1 MALVVQGRRPDPPV
15 RDPTGERELRAYLF
29 EDLFATRYDEG
40 ILPATRLARAV
51 PPWARLARA
60 VQRRSDEYD
69 VVVTWSER
77 VTLSLMALQ
86 AIARSGK
93 PHVAMLYWFSRPSIR
108 FPMLAFARSLH
119 AIVTWSSVQRRYA
132 IEHLGV
138 PAEKIYLIRHYVD
151 QLFWT
156 PRERPIDTIASVGA
170 EMRDYPTLLEAL
182 RGTDLR
188 CHIAADHVRVDRMGF
203 ARRIGIEQFARK
215 AGGNVTIGRKTLSDL
230 RDLYARSRFVVVP
243 LQKSDTDNGITVILE
258 AMAMGKPVICSRTQ
272 GQVDAIQ
279 DGVTGLFVPVGDAK
293 ALRGAMLELWNDP
306 ARATAMGKAG
316 RAYIEKHHALEK
328 FCRDAQGAID
338 ASLDGRPATDGLFAP
353 PPPPIGAQASA
364 KG

>member
-1 MALVVQGRRPDPPV
+1 MALVVRGHRSEPIE
-15 RDPTGERELRAYLF
+15 RDPTGEREQRAYLF
-29 EDLFATRYDEG
+29 EDLFAARYDEA
-40 ILPATRLARAV
+40 ILPASSLARAA
-51 PPWARLARA
+51 PGWARLAHA

-77 VTLSLMALQ
+77 VALSLMALQ

-93 PHVAMLYWFSRPSIR
+93 PHVAMLYWFSRPSVR
-108 FPMLAFARSLH
+108 LPMLAFAQSLH

-151 QLFWT
+151 QLFWA
-156 PRERPIDTIASVGA
+156 PRERPIDTICSAGA
-170 EMRDYPTLLEAL
+170 EMRDYPTLLEAV
-182 RGTDLR
+182 RGTDLQ

-203 ARRIGIEQFARK
+203 ARRIGTEQFARM
-215 AGGNVTIGRKTLSDL
+215 AGGNVTIGRKTRVEL
-230 RDLYARSRFVVVP
+230 RELYARARFVVVP

-258 AMAMGKPVICSRTQ
+258 AMAMGKPVICSRTA

-293 ALRGAMLELWNDP
+293 ALRDAMLELWNDP
-306 ARATAMGKAG
+306 VRAAAMGRAG

-328 FCRDAQGAID
+328 FCRDVQGAID
-338 ASLDGRPATDGLFAP
+338 ASLDGRPATGGLFAP
-353 PPPPIGAQASA
+353 PSPPLSA
-364 KG
+364 